1 VASSWIYI
9 GIGGRGQCGGR
20 ERGDRKK
27 TAKIGMKGKKGL
39 IGRKGKKG
47 KRR

>member
-1 VASSWIYI
+1 LEEEVNAVGEKGVI
-9 GIGGRGQCGGR
+9 
-20 ERGDRKK
+20 EK